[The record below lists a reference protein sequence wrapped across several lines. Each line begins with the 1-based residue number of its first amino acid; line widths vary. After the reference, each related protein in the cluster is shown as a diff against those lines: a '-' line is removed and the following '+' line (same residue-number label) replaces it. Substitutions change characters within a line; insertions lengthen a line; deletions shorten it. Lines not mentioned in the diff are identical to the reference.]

1 MNLRRWIALLPGT
14 PTPRR
19 GDHHALGARG
29 ERHAAR
35 YLRRQ
40 GYRVLAR
47 SLRVPAGEADL
58 LCLAPDRRTIVLVEV
73 KTRRPAPGRGRRPEA
88 QVGRAKQHRLRAIL
102 ASIIASNSWSDRPR
116 RIDIVAIDWPKSG
129 APQVRHFKSAVR
141 G

>member
-1 MNLRRWIALLPGT
+1 MTLRLWLARLVGSSST
-14 PTPRR
+14 RR

-35 YLRRQ
+35 YLRKK

-73 KTRRPAPGRGRRPEA
+73 KTRRPSPGRGRRPEA
-88 QVGRAKQHRLRAIL
+88 QVGPAKQRKLRAIL

-116 RIDIVAIDWPKSG
+116 RIDIIAIDWPTSG
-129 APQVRHFKSAVR
+129 APRVRHFQSAIR